1 MEERWIK
8 IYEVEDYQEINKP
21 IWLEQILI
29 DENIPYNN
37 EIEEYWIG
45 LKISKYKKRLKI
57 FVPKKYEKIVKKY
70 IEDFQNP
77 KSIIKDNI
85 EELKDIN
92 SEQNDIDIDVK
103 KYNNIRKIGL
113 ILCMGFL
120 FLVII
125 LGIVGTII
133 TNI

>member
-57 FVPKKYEKIVKKY
+57 FVPKKYEKIVKIY